1 LKGLIK
7 GVIKMKIVEFQN
19 RIKFKLMDSP
29 KVGVFE
35 FNYSDP
41 CYKFI
46 KGFVANNYGFT
57 QESKSGFNGSDYHKE
72 YKWISVD
79 KSIEILTYRF
89 GAINYIYVTAES
101 LVGIINRL
109 IKDHNEFLID
119 KYKDR
124 ARLIPN
130 YVDPY
135 RLMRVK
141 VKI

>member
-1 LKGLIK
+1 MKGI
-7 GVIKMKIVEFQN
+7 IKMKILDFQN

-35 FNYSDP
+35 FNYNDP
-41 CYKFI
+41 CYKFLR
-46 KGFVANNYGFT
+46 GFMANNDGLT
-57 QESKSGFNGSDYHKE
+57 HESRSGFNGNDYHKE

-101 LVGIINRL
+101 LINIINKL
-109 IKDHNEFLID
+109 IKTHNEFLID

-124 ARLIPN
+124 AKLVPN

-135 RLMRVK
+135 KLVRVK